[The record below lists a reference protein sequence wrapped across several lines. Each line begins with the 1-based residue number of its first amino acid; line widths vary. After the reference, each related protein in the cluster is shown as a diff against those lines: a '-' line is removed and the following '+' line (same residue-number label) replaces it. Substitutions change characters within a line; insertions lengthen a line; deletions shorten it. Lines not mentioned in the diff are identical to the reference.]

1 VVQAVPNGGAV
12 TRVIL
17 PTPLTIILIVGALIT
32 DHWTQWVLLVV
43 AAFLELGVE
52 FASRETPP
60 TP

>member
-1 VVQAVPNGGAV
+1 VS
-12 TRVIL
+12 RVIL